1 MGKKS
6 AAATGEEE
14 YVPPDN
20 LRCGRTDGRQWRC
33 RRRVKDNLKLCE
45 VHYLQGRHRQYKEK
59 VPEFLKLQR
68 NKRKSHSHSPSP
80 PSSPAN
86 NVEIRARKDS
96 KIALL
101 AKKKRKLSDG
111 TSEALVVQK
120 KNKNKKRKNKN
131 KGLRSG
137 DDKHLELIRMVLTRE
152 VEKRKKR
159 NKKND
164 DDEEDE
170 ECSEGAELRRELPN
184 GVMAISTA
192 STANGFNGNVGSHF
206 DVKLA
211 ADSNSK
217 ALAVTPRYF
226 RSKNVDRVPVGRLQV
241 VQYGQG
247 LKKKGKGKKKRCHWC
262 QKSNSQNLIKCSSC
276 NKEFFCMD
284 CIKQRYFGTENEV
297 KKACPVCRG
306 TCTCKDCLASQ
317 YKDSESKE
325 HSAGKSRVGRILHL
339 HYLLCMLLPVLKQIS
354 EYQDTQ
360 LETEAR
366 IKGMEASDI
375 HIRQVEFGF
384 NEKKFCNHC
393 KTPILDLNRSCPSCL
408 YSLCLNCFQEL
419 SQGSISGESM
429 LKLPIKTKTCAARE
443 KENADEKAISSCNIT
458 HCNGIDTVSFPST
471 ELGGCGNSHRD
482 LRYIFPS
489 SLIKEMELKAE
500 EIVCS
505 YEFPEIPDKS
515 SKCSMCSDTDHKT
528 KRHKQLQ
535 EAALRGDS
543 NDNCL
548 FNPTV
553 SDINGDNFEHFQKHW
568 GKGHP
573 VVVQDVLR
581 KTSNLSWDPLIMFCS
596 YLERSITR
604 YESDKDLLESCL
616 DWCEVEIN
624 IRQSFSGSLKC
635 RPCENTCHEMLKLKG
650 LLSSQLFKEQF
661 PGHFSEVIDAL
672 PIQEYMNPMSGL
684 LNLAA
689 SLPLQ
694 STKHDIGP
702 YVHISFGCADKE
714 ADSVTKLCYD
724 SYDVVN
730 IMAHTT
736 DVPLS
741 TEQLSKIQRL
751 LKKHKALC
759 RRDSSKITAEQQQ
772 EEKVKETLPPHAEE
786 VEQKGSQRVAKEVD
800 FLRRVNRTSFVS
812 THTEKATTGSIENSF
827 SQDRECDLSDS
838 DSEPTV
844 LHGLSTGRNPR
855 NLFESSKDKNK
866 FSAEHSGAQWDVFR
880 RQDVPK
886 LMEYLI
892 RHCDEFSHN
901 YDNDKV
907 MVHPILDQSIF
918 LDKNHKIRLKEEF
931 QVEPWT
937 FKQHVGEAVVIPAG
951 CPYQIRNPKCCVH
964 VVLEFVSPENVSEC
978 IQLIDEVR
986 LLPADHKAKVE
997 TLQVKKMVLHSM
1009 NTAIKEMHE
1018 LTNKPAKT

>member
-14 YVPPDN
+14 DVLPDH

-45 VHYLQGRHRQYKEK
+45 IHYLQGRKRQSKEK

-68 NKRKSHSHSPSP
+68 KKRRSHSPSP

-101 AKKKRKLSDG
+101 ANKKRKLSDG

-120 KNKNKKRKNKN
+120 KNMNKKKKTKNKVFRK
-131 KGLRSG
+131 SG
-137 DDKHLELIRMVLTRE
+137 DDNHLELIRMVLERE
-152 VEKRKKR
+152 VEKRKMR
-159 NKKND
+159 NNKND

-170 ECSEGAELRRELPN
+170 ECSEGGELRRELPN
-184 GVMAISTA
+184 GVMAIS
-192 STANGFNGNVGSHF
+192 SNGYNGNVGSHF
-206 DVKLA
+206 DVKVG

-217 ALAVTPRYF
+217 SFAVTPRYF

-241 VQYGQG
+241 VPYGPG
-247 LKKKGKGKKKRCHWC
+247 LKKKGKGKKRCHWC
-262 QKSNSQNLIKCSSC
+262 QKSNFQNLIKCSNC
-276 NKEFFCMD
+276 NKEFFCVH
-284 CIKQRYFGTENEV
+284 CIKHRYFDTQNEV

-325 HSAGKSRVGRILHL
+325 HLAGKSRVGRILHL
-339 HYLLCMLLPVLKQIS
+339 HYLICMLLPVLKQIS
-354 EYQDTQ
+354 EYQHTQ

-366 IKGMEASDI
+366 LKGIEASDI
-375 HIRQVEFGF
+375 HIRQAEFGF
-384 NEKKFCNHC
+384 NEKNYCNHC
-393 KTPILDLNRSCPSCL
+393 KTPILDLHRSCPSCL
-408 YSLCLNCFQEL
+408 HNLCLNCFQEL

-429 LKLPIKTKTCAARE
+429 LKLPIKTKTCVACE
-443 KENADEKAISSCNIT
+443 KQNSDEKAISSCNVT
-458 HCNGIDTVSFPST
+458 HCNGIDSVTCPST

-482 LRYIFPS
+482 LRYVFPS

-500 EIVCS
+500 EIIHS
-505 YEFPEIPDKS
+505 YEFPETPDQS
-515 SKCSMCSDTDHKT
+515 SKCSLCSDTDHKT
-528 KRHKQLQ
+528 KRHNQLQ
-535 EAALRGDS
+535 EAALREDS

-548 FNPTV
+548 FKPTV

-573 VVVQDVLR
+573 VVVQDVLQN
-581 KTSNLSWDPLIMFCS
+581 TSNLSWDPLIMFCS

-604 YESDKDLLESCL
+604 YESNRDLLESCL

-624 IRQSFSGSLKC
+624 IRQSFTGSLKC
-635 RPCENTCHEMLKLKG
+635 RPRENTCHEMLKLKG

-661 PGHFSEVIDAL
+661 PAHFSEVLNAL
-672 PIQEYMNPMSGL
+672 PVQEYMNPMSGL

-702 YVHISFGCADKE
+702 YVHISYGCAGRE

-741 TEQLSKIQRL
+741 TEQLSKIRRL

-759 RRDSSKITAEQQQ
+759 QRDSSKITSEQHQ
-772 EEKVKETLPPHAEE
+772 EEKVKGTLKPHAEE
-786 VEQKGSQRVAKEVD
+786 VEQKGLQRVVKEEVD
-800 FLRRVNRTSFVS
+800 FLRRVNRTAYIS
-812 THTEKATTGSIENSF
+812 TLSENAASESIENSF
-827 SQDRECDLSDS
+827 SQNRECDLSDS
-838 DSEPTV
+838 DSEATV
-844 LHGLSTGRNPR
+844 LDGFFTGHNPR
-855 NLFESSKDKNK
+855 NLYESSKDKSQ
-866 FSAEHSGAQWDVFR
+866 FFAEQSGAQWDVFR
-880 RQDVPK
+880 KQDVPK

-901 YDNDKV
+901 YDNNKE

-918 LDKNHKIRLKEEF
+918 LDKNHKTRLKEEF

-937 FKQHVGEAVVIPAG
+937 FNQHAGEAVVIPAG
-951 CPYQIRNPKCCVH
+951 CAYQIKNPK
-964 VVLEFVSPENVSEC
+964 
-978 IQLIDEVR
+978 LIDEVR
-986 LLPADHKAKVE
+986 LLPAGHKAKVE
-997 TLQVKKMVLHSM
+997 KLQVKKMVLHSM
-1009 NTAIKEMHE
+1009 NAAIKEIDE
-1018 LTNKPAKT
+1018 LTNKQTKT